1 MNADNISRIFQ
12 VGNQNSILEFMLDGK
27 PEIKEYF
34 IDSKKHVDR
43 QLKLACE
50 DYINSQTRF
59 LIGQMQDFVTRAGA
73 IVQLA
78 KKDPTNSKVIFSLS
92 YLRMYS

>member
-1 MNADNISRIFQ
+1 
-12 VGNQNSILEFMLDGK
+12 MLDGK

-50 DYINSQTRF
+50 DFIESQTRF
-59 LIGQMQDFVTRAGA
+59 LIGQLQDFITRAGA
-73 IVQLA
+73 IVELA
-78 KKDPTNSKVIFSLS
+78 KKDKSSSKVTKN
-92 YLRMYS
+92 

>member
-1 MNADNISRIFQ
+1 
-12 VGNQNSILEFMLDGK
+12 MLDGK

-50 DYINSQTRF
+50 DFIESQTRF
-59 LIGQMQDFVTRAGA
+59 LIGQLQDFITRAGA
-73 IVQLA
+73 IVELA
-78 KKDPTNSKVIFSLS
+78 KKDKSSSKVRSISNLNFSN
-92 YLRMYS
+92 LRFFVKVRF